1 LPYSDETQ
9 KCEKEYGNHPTNLC
23 ESCGTDNE
31 ANEMT
36 PDKLIEVLK
45 RYQRE
50 SNQSER
56 TLAARIG
63 VNHHTVNRWLKEPQC
78 PMKGTL
84 ALAASFLR
92 RVGYL

>member
-1 LPYSDETQ
+1 MRKRVWELS
-9 KCEKEYGNHPTNLC
+9 N
-23 ESCGTDNE
+23 ESVRMLWDYNG

-50 SNQSER
+50 SNQSEL
-56 TLAARIG
+56 TLASRIG
-63 VNHHTVNRWLKEPQC
+63 VNHHTVTRWLRDAQC
-78 PMKGTL
+78 PTKGPL

>member
-1 LPYSDETQ
+1 
-9 KCEKEYGNHPTNLC
+9 
-23 ESCGTDNE
+23 
-31 ANEMT
+31 MT
-36 PDKLIEVLK
+36 PDELIEILK

-56 TLAARIG
+56 RLASLIG
-63 VNHHTVNRWLKEPQC
+63 VNHHTVNRWLQDAHSPTKG
-78 PMKGTL
+78 PM

>member
-1 LPYSDETQ
+1 
-9 KCEKEYGNHPTNLC
+9 
-23 ESCGTDNE
+23 
-31 ANEMT
+31 MT
-36 PDKLIEVLK
+36 PDELIETLK

-56 TLAARIG
+56 TLASKIG
-63 VNHHTVNRWLKEPQC
+63 VNHHTVNRWLRDREC
-78 PMKGTL
+78 PNKGPL

>member
-1 LPYSDETQ
+1 
-9 KCEKEYGNHPTNLC
+9 
-23 ESCGTDNE
+23 
-31 ANEMT
+31 MT
-36 PDKLIEVLK
+36 PDKLIEILK
-45 RYQRE
+45 QYQRE

-63 VNHHTVNRWLKEPQC
+63 VNHHTVNRWLKDAQC

>member
-1 LPYSDETQ
+1 
-9 KCEKEYGNHPTNLC
+9 
-23 ESCGTDNE
+23 
-31 ANEMT
+31 MT
-36 PDKLIEVLK
+36 PDELIEVLK

-56 TLAARIG
+56 TLASQIV
-63 VNHHTVNRWLKEPQC
+63 VNHHTVNRWLRETQC
-78 PMKGTL
+78 PNKVPL

>member
-1 LPYSDETQ
+1 MLWDYN
-9 KCEKEYGNHPTNLC
+9 G
-23 ESCGTDNE
+23 

-63 VNHHTVNRWLKEPQC
+63 VNHHTANRWLKDTQC
-78 PMKGTL
+78 PTKGPL

>member
-1 LPYSDETQ
+1 MELSS
-9 KCEKEYGNHPTNLC
+9 
-23 ESCGTDNE
+23 ESVRNSWTTDSG

-56 TLAARIG
+56 TLSARIG
-63 VNHHTVNRWLKEPQC
+63 VNHHTLNRWLKDTEC
-78 PMKGTL
+78 PMKGPL
-84 ALAASFLR
+84 VLAASFLR

>member
-1 LPYSDETQ
+1 MS
-9 KCEKEYGNHPTNLC
+9 LC
-23 ESCGTDNE
+23 ERCDTDNG

-36 PDKLIEVLK
+36 PEKLIEVLK

-56 TLAARIG
+56 ILASRIG
-63 VNHHTVNRWLKEPQC
+63 VNHHTVNRWLKDEQSPI
-78 PMKGTL
+78 KGTL
-84 ALAASFLR
+84 ALVAPFLR